1 MFRYFKVIAVMVMA
15 VLTVFL
21 LVLPLVLPPLPPPPL
36 VLLLLPVFIMSLLVF
51 LAFSPSKLPD
61 TASAEAIFHAD
72 H

>member
-1 MFRYFKVIAVMVMA
+1 MFRYFKSIAVMVMV

-36 VLLLLPVFIMSLLVF
+36 VLLFVPVFIMSLLVF

-61 TASAEAIFHAD
+61 TPSTSV
-72 H
+72 